1 MKLNAIKVIVNHPH
15 SIDWLSACT
24 NMPVKFIM
32 EITFH
37 MFLQTDKFAQAYSFY
52 VE

>member
-1 MKLNAIKVIVNHPH
+1 MNLNAIMVVMNHPH
-15 SIDWLSACT
+15 SIDWLSLCT
-24 NMPVKFIM
+24 NMPVYFIM
-32 EITFH
+32 EMAFH